1 MEFLIWAKGNYFR
14 KSKAKDAS
22 FPRKRLDLKPESC
35 QKTHPLS
42 QLASGLSNQKQLLLP
57 IPELKAFCIIPLCIS
72 GIATTSLA
80 PLKTQYLPGLIMM
93 LKNGFSLVSCL
104 FLLTLTTGCASLV
117 EVTAIEQFSKAI
129 ESGDL
134 KSLKHHST
142 MKFSK
147 VALRDETS
155 LDDLKIL
162 KIPTGE
168 TTIVEITD
176 ISENHKKV
184 VAEVGKNKKKLLYEL
199 KRVTKTGEWVVDD
212 IYIKQKQQNLTVMK
226 SVTEQMD
233 LLLTVREFVSAW
245 EKGNRDDILGTTDG
259 DFKETLQQLHPAFLA
274 KLSQKV
280 AGESKSSKKR
290 RPDAQLDKNIAIIRP
305 PRRSGEM
312 VISMKLQ
319 DGKWKATDVAVESK
333 VDGNH
338 ISSAKK
344 QAKMLLAV
352 SNFLDAYNQNDKA
365 ELKKYSADQFFN
377 GSLDFGDLKLAAL
390 PQSHAAAADY
400 ELRIENNLANF
411 VTHNDGKMV
420 NLSLVKLESDEI
432 DVPEKYLI
440 EEVTLFQ
447 EQGNQQITLTSLF
460 STRATTLVFSEALSK
475 RDMKILDF
483 SSTPDFSKRVWK
495 QVEPQLVAQLPLDE
509 ITEPGFEILDIQFN
523 GAITKVSARQG
534 NLPVTYILREH
545 LGQILVD
552 DIELDLKG
560 RPSSVKATLEMMV
573 QVQNYAFSMH
583 EQNIR
588 NLQRYSSRDFNELV
602 WRQVDQVPQTS
613 FNIPELLMSDLASLE
628 INENAGYSRIQ
639 LGSAQRGA
647 TVLFKK
653 QQGQYVVD
661 DIMIHSDTV
670 ASNYLSTKKELRMSM
685 AANAGTLKQ
694 STVQATYTISNQTVP
709 ENSAAPQSV
718 SIPEIQPTAFELP
731 QQEP

>member
-1 MEFLIWAKGNYFR
+1 
-14 KSKAKDAS
+14 
-22 FPRKRLDLKPESC
+22 
-35 QKTHPLS
+35 
-42 QLASGLSNQKQLLLP
+42 
-57 IPELKAFCIIPLCIS
+57 
-72 GIATTSLA
+72 
-80 PLKTQYLPGLIMM
+80 MM

-134 KSLKHHST
+134 KSLKHHTT

-290 RPDAQLDKNIAIIRP
+290 RPDAQLDKNIAIIRL

-352 SNFLDAYNQNDKA
+352 SNFLDAYNKNDKA
-365 ELKKYSADQFFN
+365 ELEKYSASQFFN

-460 STRATTLVFSEALSK
+460 STRAITMVFSDALSK

-483 SSTPDFSKRVWK
+483 SSTPDFSNRVWK

-588 NLQRYSSRDFNELV
+588 NLQRHSSRDFNELV

-694 STVQATYTISNQTVP
+694 STVQATYTISNETVP
-709 ENSAAPQSV
+709 DSSAAPQAV